1 MYGLTLVLFAI
12 LTGIGDARMKI
23 LFENMDTDNDGIVD
37 FAEFLAALEGER
49 RMTHLS

>member
-1 MYGLTLVLFAI
+1 
-12 LTGIGDARMKI
+12 MKI

-49 RMTHLS
+49 RMTHLTHLYPVYLAHEFFHIRRVTS